1 MVFLVTHGMSNTRFY
16 RIFIAMH
23 QRVSYKG
30 HTHFKRYGGRGIN
43 VCERWQ
49 KFQNFAH
56 DMYVLYVWHCMIYGK
71 RNTTINRKNNNGDYS
86 KENCRWATQKQQAN
100 NRRKRDFSKVKRNS
114 FGQFIAISGE

>member
-1 MVFLVTHGMSNTRFY
+1 
-16 RIFIAMH
+16 

-56 DMYVLYVWHCMIYGK
+56 DMYVLYVWHCMIYGEK
-71 RNTTINRKNNNGDYS
+71 DTQIDRKDNDGNYT
-86 KENCRWATQKQQAN
+86 KENCRWATREEQGQ
-100 NRRKRDFSKVKRNS
+100 NRPNGQRKGKRISEWALHFDQCRNCFSTAKRHARKGLCTRCKS
-114 FGQFIAISGE
+114 KSV

>member
-56 DMYVLYVWHCMIYGK
+56 DMYVLYVWHCMIYGEK
-71 RNTTINRKNNNGDYS
+71 DTQIVLTLLILSVFILPLFWAAVHVCLAG
-86 KENCRWATQKQQAN
+86 NC
-100 NRRKRDFSKVKRNS
+100 
-114 FGQFIAISGE
+114 